1 MKGEC
6 VAADVSVEIEPKI
19 ELEEIS
25 TSVARLQFSIEFR
38 PQVAHRVIARRRRQF
53 SRFRSEADMG
63 KPFTETNS

>member
-1 MKGEC
+1 MKREC

-38 PQVAHRVIARRRRQF
+38 PQVAPLNMPYPKNV
-53 SRFRSEADMG
+53 SSPE
-63 KPFTETNS
+63 